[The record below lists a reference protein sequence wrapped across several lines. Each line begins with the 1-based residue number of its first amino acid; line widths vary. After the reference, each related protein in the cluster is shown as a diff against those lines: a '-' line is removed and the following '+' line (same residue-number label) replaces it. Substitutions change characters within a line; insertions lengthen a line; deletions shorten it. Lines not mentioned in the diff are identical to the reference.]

1 MHRLRGFAAVLTV
14 LLACGDDGAPPSE
27 DGSTSAAAT
36 DASTTTGSAS
46 EESTTDASTSDASAD
61 SSDGSSSTG
70 GDGLLDA
77 YDLEGDML
85 FPEGIAFDPIGQA
98 FFVGSLGDGSIHR
111 ITAAG
116 EQSLFAESPEGN
128 WSTAGIKVDAERGRV
143 WACSS
148 EVDGAQMQAIWVLD
162 LDSGEIAE
170 IIDLGEIAD
179 GSGCNDVALDPMGVA
194 YVSDPPLGT
203 VHRIEAGGAAEA
215 WATHADFAPV
225 AGLGLNGLAV
235 TPDGEYLVLAK
246 FLPAT
251 LFRIALAD
259 PNDIVTIELS
269 GDSFVGPT
277 PTSGADGIVFS
288 NDALYVTYAELVKRV
303 DLEADFSAGTVTDI
317 EVPGAGDGLSTA
329 TDANGSVFV
338 VKSEVAAFVFGSEPD
353 LPFRILRVPGT

>member
-1 MHRLRGFAAVLTV
+1 MLRLRVCAAIVSV
-14 LLACGDDGAPPSE
+14 LLACGDDGAPPS
-27 DGSTSAAAT
+27 DGGSTSAGGSE
-36 DASTTTGSAS
+36 STGTTA
-46 EESTTDASTSDASAD
+46 EPSTTDASTGEASAD
-61 SSDGSSSTG
+61 SSGGSSTG

-111 ITAAG
+111 IAATG
-116 EQSLFAESPEGN
+116 EQSLFSEGPAGN

-148 EVDGAQMQAIWVLD
+148 EVDGAQVQAIWVLD
-162 LDSGEIAE
+162 LDSAEVVEIF
-170 IIDLGEIAD
+170 DLGEIAD
-179 GSGCNDVALDPMGVA
+179 GADCNDVALDAMGVA

-203 VHRIEAGGAAEA
+203 VHRIEIGGAAEA

-225 AGLGLNGLAV
+225 AGLGLNGLAA

-251 LFRIALAD
+251 LFRIAFAD
-259 PNDIVTIELS
+259 PTDIVAIELS
-269 GDSFVGPT
+269 GDAFVGPT

-288 NDALYVTYAELVKRV
+288 DDALYVTFAELVKRV
-303 DLEADFSAGTVTDI
+303 DLDADFGAGTVTDI

-338 VKSEVAAFVFGSEPD
+338 VKSEVTAFVFGEEPE